1 LISVLFAIALAAEP
15 SLDPAADQLLTE
27 LMAMP
32 DHATRKA
39 LVMAKLSGGKT
50 DAATTARLGQVLG
63 VVAALD
69 ERGVTEP
76 GQVRDELRV
85 VLAGP
90 DSRPAPSDAAAAP
103 LAPGAPMPRAHIC
116 LGRPSVLG
124 AAFNFPIT
132 VSGRSAGKIKAGGYL
147 RADVAPG
154 PVVLAVPGES
164 NWSITLD
171 TTPGQTYYVKVV
183 PIMGALEVRGSLE
196 PFAGSDD
203 PKFVE
208 RCGGA
213 PLVLELAP
221 GQPDR

>member
-1 LISVLFAIALAAEP
+1 MIFLYLLLAVAFAAGTA
-15 SLDPAADQLLTE
+15 LDPAAEQLLTE

-63 VVAALD
+63 VVAALE
-69 ERGVTEP
+69 ERGVTELEL
-76 GQVRDELRV
+76 VRDELRV
-85 VLAGP
+85 ALAGP
-90 DSRPAPSDAAAAP
+90 GGAPVAVSAASIGSAAP
-103 LAPGAPMPRAHIC
+103 PPAHIC
-116 LGRPSVLG
+116 VGRPSVIG

-147 RADVAPG
+147 RADVTPG

-171 TTPGQTYYVKVV
+171 TTSGETYYVKVV
-183 PIMGALEVRGSLE
+183 PILGALEVRGSLE
-196 PFAGSDD
+196 PFAASDD
-203 PKFVE
+203 PKFVV

-213 PLVLELAP
+213 PLVIAP
-221 GQPDR
+221 IADLPGR